1 MYQGDITLA
10 SVDVIVNS
18 TNPEF
23 DLKRGKKK
31 KSLDLRRG
39 FKLIIAYAETFLIKI
54 YFELIF
60 LTYMRLFKI

>member
-54 YFELIF
+54 YFE
-60 LTYMRLFKI
+60 